1 MGPNWSVKRDKRERP
16 LSPWPS
22 ARGRQPGPSP
32 AVTAEAMAGEVP
44 PGGCHDPTGE
54 AATRDLA
61 KAEQRFAHANA
72 AGAHL
77 SPNICRCSPANSTYF
92 SPQTP
97 SFTFQFRLWA
107 GAGPETCRWMK
118 NSPNLPPPRAGSS
131 PAPTPVTAEVAVSL
145 FYVIPAAPGAPGSRR
160 AGVGQDRGEPGQG
173 GGSSAEGR
181 KGGGSYPYS

>member
-1 MGPNWSVKRDKRERP
+1 
-16 LSPWPS
+16 
-22 ARGRQPGPSP
+22 
-32 AVTAEAMAGEVP
+32 MAGEVP
-44 PGGCHDPTGE
+44 PGGCHDRTGE

-92 SPQTP
+92 FPTNSVFYIPIQALGWSGARNMSLDEKSPQ
-97 SFTFQFRLWA
+97 
-107 GAGPETCRWMK
+107 
-118 NSPNLPPPRAGSS
+118 PPPLQAGFS

-173 GGSSAEGR
+173 GGSSAEGQ